1 MLRDGVVSEPSLP
14 ADGSID
20 GVTLGQPFT
29 TRAVVHITTSRTPDH
44 SIMQAAQSWR
54 VVALPLEREDTDRAS
69 QGQWR
74 RVHRPVVERSDRH
87 GQHIDAI
94 LRDGGHRGGADR
106 RDTRHHSGAKARSRP

>member
-20 GVTLGQPFT
+20 GVNGQPFT

-44 SIMQAAQSWR
+44 SIMQAAQSPWR
-54 VVALPLEREDTDRAS
+54 VVALPWNDEDTDRAS

-74 RVHRPVVERSDRH
+74 RVHRPVAERS
-87 GQHIDAI
+87 GS
-94 LRDGGHRGGADR
+94 
-106 RDTRHHSGAKARSRP
+106 TRPTH